1 MRCPHT
7 HARTGPHRWATGAQH
22 TARLGHSW
30 DSGRLADL
38 GTARLHR
45 RDTAMTCADPG
56 GRGRYRTADRWCVNP
71 SLTVHRVSLGA
82 IPSSNAQVSG
92 WFLSA
97 VSTECRAV
105 FARLGALLAQRGFSS
120 LGVRS
125 RWRGELAFRCQAA
138 RSTYLLS
145 LPSSYP
151 FDAVQVSA
159 MDLGSSLREQFF
171 HIPVTLR
178 GLAAR
183 TGDSDLAAL

>member
-1 MRCPHT
+1 M
-7 HARTGPHRWATGAQH
+7 
-22 TARLGHSW
+22 
-30 DSGRLADL
+30 
-38 GTARLHR
+38 
-45 RDTAMTCADPG
+45 
-56 GRGRYRTADRWCVNP
+56 
-71 SLTVHRVSLGA
+71 
-82 IPSSNAQVSG
+82 VSG

-105 FARLGALLAQRGFSS
+105 FARLGTAGCDT
-120 LGVRS
+120 GGRS

-159 MDLGSSLREQFF
+159 MDLGSSPREQFF

-183 TGDSDLAAL
+183 TGGSDLAAL